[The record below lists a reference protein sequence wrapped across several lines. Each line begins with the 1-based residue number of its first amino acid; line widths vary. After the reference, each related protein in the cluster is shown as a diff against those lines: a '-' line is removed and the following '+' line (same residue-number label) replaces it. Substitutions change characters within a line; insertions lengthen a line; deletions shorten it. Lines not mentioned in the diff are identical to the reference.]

1 MNDIRFPPHLTAKMF
16 DELLVRLEQ
25 DGGFNDLYLATNGI
39 PTIKK
44 DGRLKRIGDRKLR
57 SSEVE
62 EQINAIYGA
71 NGATEIRKGGE
82 IPTSHQV
89 QVGRGVTYRYRVSGV
104 AFSTQEGNKGIQLT
118 FRSIAPEPIPLK
130 DLNVEQGIID
140 RAYDRQGM
148 VIIAGETG
156 SGKSTL
162 LAGFVDDMNSDSAK
176 SDRVILTL
184 ESPIE
189 YVHPVKTERC
199 LVFQTEI
206 PSMCPTFSE
215 GVRRCLRRG
224 PEVILIGEMRDQET
238 IEAGVRASNTG
249 HLVMTTLHANSAPE
263 VIRRMVNEFDES
275 VQAARLREIISAL
288 RLVVVQY
295 LATTIDGKR
304 VPCREFLGFPYELRT
319 RLAKMAEKDIYP
331 AIEEAVRKEGQSM
344 RAAAQRWLDEGQ
356 IDAESFE
363 RAIAG
368 T

>member
-1 MNDIRFPPHLTAKMF
+1 MSEIRFPAHLTAKMF
-16 DELLVRLEQ
+16 NDLLVRLEQ
-25 DGGFNDLYLATNGI
+25 EGGFNDLYLATNGY

-44 DGRLKRIGDRKLR
+44 DGRLSRIGDRKLR

-62 EQINAIYGA
+62 EQINTIYGA
-71 NGATEIRKGGE
+71 NAATEIRKGNE
-82 IPTSHQV
+82 IPTSHQI
-89 QVGRGVTYRYRVSGV
+89 QAARGVTYRYRVEGV
-104 AFSTQEGNKGIQLT
+104 AFATEEGNKGIQLT

-130 DLNVEQGIID
+130 ELGVEQGIID
-140 RAYDRQGM
+140 RAFDRQGM
-148 VIIAGETG
+148 VVIAGETG

-162 LAGFVDDMNSDSAK
+162 LAGLVDEMNSDEANA
-176 SDRVILTL
+176 DRVVLTL

-189 YVHPVKTERC
+189 YVHSIKTERC
-199 LVFQTEI
+199 LVYQTEI
-206 PSMCPTFSE
+206 PSQCPTFSE

-249 HLVMTTLHANSAPE
+249 HLVLTTLHANSAPE

-295 LATTIDGKR
+295 LATDVNGKR

-319 RLAKMAEKDIYP
+319 RLAKMPDRDIYP
-331 AIEEAVRKEGQSM
+331 AIEEAVAKDGQTM
-344 RAAAQRWLDEGQ
+344 RAAAQRWLDEGR
-356 IDAESFE
+356 IDNESFE
-363 RAIAG
+363 RAVAG